1 MYTEAFRQLRVDWN
15 ACVNISCTILG
26 VPLFYDPCACQC
38 CDGAQQSRDRGV
50 RTTELAACDV
60 KLSAVGEVP
69 EALLIYQQV
78 LMESVDDWP
87 MAKFNSRHWG

>member
-1 MYTEAFRQLRVDWN
+1 MIPISRLRNDCRV
-15 ACVNISCTILG
+15 
-26 VPLFYDPCACQC
+26 
-38 CDGAQQSRDRGV
+38 RGLQ
-50 RTTELAACDV
+50 TAEPTFWDV
-60 KLSAVGEVP
+60 KLSRVGEVP